1 MCHVF
6 LVWQS
11 ILYIT
16 QPSGVKK
23 SMIISRWVII
33 QKSCREDPCFLSFSS
48 ILLAV
53 VNDETCMGGRSMS
66 VIFFGRQIDAWKER
80 TSHSQLGQSGP
91 SCCRLPSVLFSMNLS
106 IYSFLGRC

>member
-33 QKSCREDPCFLSFSS
+33 QKSCREDPCFFSFCS

-66 VIFFGRQIDAWKER
+66 VIFLDDRSMHGRR
-80 TSHSQLGQSGP
+80 GQVIHNWANQGRRVAACP
-91 SCCRLPSVLFSMNLS
+91 LFFSP
-106 IYSFLGRC
+106 